1 MTVVVANNGPPTD
14 TVWVEDVVPA
24 GAWTGAEGGDGWN
37 WIDSSPTPYSGAR
50 AHQSSLGAGIH
61 YHYFSDATATLTV
74 NPGERLIASVFLNTA
89 NPPREI
95 MLEWFDGT
103 SWEHRAYWGGNLLG
117 GANLIP
123 WGTDGTASRRP
134 MGALP
139 AAGHWV
145 RLGVPA
151 NLVGLEGR
159 TISGMNFILYDGQ
172 ATWDYSGKSR
182 P

>member
-1 MTVVVANNGPPTD
+1 MPVN
-14 TVWVEDVVPA
+14 
-24 GAWTGAEGGDGWN
+24 
-37 WIDSSPTPYSGAR
+37 SGE
-50 AHQSSLGAGIH
+50 
-61 YHYFSDATATLTV
+61 TLLTY
-74 NPGERLIASVFLNTA
+74 VFLDPA

-95 MLEWFDGT
+95 MLQWFDGA
-103 SWEHRAYWGGNLLG
+103 SWDHRAYWGGNLFG

-139 AAGHWV
+139 TAGQWV
-145 RLGVPA
+145 RLEVPA

-159 TISGMNFILYDGQ
+159 TITGMNFILYDGQ
-172 ATWDYSGKSR
+172 ATWDYCEKSR